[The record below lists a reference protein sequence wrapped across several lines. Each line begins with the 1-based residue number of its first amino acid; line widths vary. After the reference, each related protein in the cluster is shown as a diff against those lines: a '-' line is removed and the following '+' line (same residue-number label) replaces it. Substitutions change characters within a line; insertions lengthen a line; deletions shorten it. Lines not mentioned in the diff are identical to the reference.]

1 MNEKMRRIDGL
12 GDFFEKSAGAVN
24 DGTSQIGVDS
34 PVIRA
39 VVDTL
44 CGTKAERDY
53 MHTVVLE
60 RLGARG
66 AALLQGFIEWIL
78 NDGLVD
84 QEEEKL
90 RLHSSAA
97 LLAYLHRDEDMAR
110 FHADQSPGD
119 SLSALVVEGVELMDA
134 LPPEGLLT
142 ELVSGETRKSVVR
155 LIEAESI

>member
-119 SLSALVVEGVELMDA
+119 SLSALVMDAVELMDT
-134 LPPEGLLT
+134 LPPEGMLT

>member
-12 GDFFEKSAGAVN
+12 GDFFEKSAEAVN

-90 RLHSSAA
+90 RLHSSAGF
-97 LLAYLHRDEDMAR
+97 LAYLHRDSDMAR

-119 SLSALVVEGVELMDA
+119 SLSALVMDAVELMDT
-134 LPPEGLLT
+134 LPPEGMLT
-142 ELVSGETRKSVVR
+142 ELVAGETRKSVVR

>member
-119 SLSALVVEGVELMDA
+119 SLSALVMEGVELMDA